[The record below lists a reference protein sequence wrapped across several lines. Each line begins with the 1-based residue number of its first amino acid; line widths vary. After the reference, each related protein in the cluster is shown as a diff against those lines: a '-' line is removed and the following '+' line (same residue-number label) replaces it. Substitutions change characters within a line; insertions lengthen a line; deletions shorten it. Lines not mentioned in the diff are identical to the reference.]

1 MEKRYKEMREDVHP
15 VRLSPYPSDQAW
27 SRHQMSYHLNRIITS
42 SILIHKHSISS
53 TLSLL
58 VVSTITLLFEIVP
71 VGSTSLASLMASD
84 VAMSWLAGEMA
95 KIILLGYK
103 IKSDFN
109 MASSDHLKRI
119 FYSTNWWSNVTFS
132 T

>member
-1 MEKRYKEMREDVHP
+1 M
-15 VRLSPYPSDQAW
+15 
-27 SRHQMSYHLNRIITS
+27 
-42 SILIHKHSISS
+42 
-53 TLSLL
+53 L

-84 VAMSWLAGEMA
+84 VAISWLAGEMA

-103 IKSDFN
+103 LKSDNN
-109 MASSDHLKRI
+109 MSSSDHLIKI
-119 FYSTNWWSNVTFS
+119 FYSTNWWSNFTFS